1 METWTLALTAASY
14 ALARGSGGS
23 GAGGASGSG
32 GASSGGASGSG
43 GADSGGL
50 VAQGKTFQKPA
61 SWTGCTETW
70 CN

>member
-1 METWTLALTAASY
+1 MKTWTLALTAASC

-32 GASSGGASGSG
+32 GAG
-43 GADSGGL
+43 SGGL